1 MGDQCLQTGWS
12 RTMMG
17 LYQPPGPQEP
27 LTEKGALPMIN
38 DLPGSPQVPAGSLLV
53 ILRGAVHHLQ

>member
-1 MGDQCLQTGWS
+1 
-12 RTMMG
+12 MG